1 MNGIVHLIKVMLN
14 KNYGCVLPEKF
25 FRDRM
30 EDEFGLC
37 YQSNSWSFLISW
49 NR

>member
-1 MNGIVHLIKVMLN
+1 MNGTVNLIKVMLN
-14 KNYGCVLPEKF
+14 KNYGCALPEKF

-30 EDEFGLC
+30 DDEFGLYC
-37 YQSNSWSFLISW
+37 QSNSWSFLISW

>member
-1 MNGIVHLIKVMLN
+1 MNGTVNLIKVMLN
-14 KNYGCVLPEKF
+14 KNYGCALPEKF

-37 YQSNSWSFLISW
+37 CQYSWSFLISW